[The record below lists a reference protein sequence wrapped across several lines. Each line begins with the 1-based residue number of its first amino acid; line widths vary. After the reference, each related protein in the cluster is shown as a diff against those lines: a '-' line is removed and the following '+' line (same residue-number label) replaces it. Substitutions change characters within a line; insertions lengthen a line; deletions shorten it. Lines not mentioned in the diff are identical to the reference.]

1 MTSEMRSTSTT
12 SRIGRTLTLGLI
24 VALVCSSATAQASA
38 PAVSAPVAT
47 SAASAVSA
55 PVATPAAPAVA
66 SESAGAV
73 GATGSIEEAL
83 AAGDLSAARE
93 LAEAARRAKPGVD
106 TWATEA
112 DVCERQGDL
121 ACARAARAQQRALAP
136 EGSPERAAA
145 EARLAAL
152 EDMSR
157 GTAGDEPVST
167 QRAELD
173 AQRAARDLVK
183 PPPPKLDKAP
193 VKAPPRERIVKK
205 WYFWVTILAIAA
217 SGAAIT
223 GIAIKAANDER
234 KDSLDASAGRV
245 RLPLDQGFGL
255 RF

>member
-24 VALVCSSATAQASA
+24 VALVCSSTTAQAAAPAPSAAVATPAA
-38 PAVSAPVAT
+38 PAVSAPVA
-47 SAASAVSA
+47 
-55 PVATPAAPAVA
+55 ATAAPAVA
-66 SESAGAV
+66 SASAGAS
-73 GATGSIEEAL
+73 GSVEEAL

-93 LAEAARRAKPGVD
+93 LAEAARKAKPGVG

-157 GTAGDEPVST
+157 GTAGDEPAST

-245 RLPLDQGFGL
+245 RLDQGFGL

>member
-1 MTSEMRSTSTT
+1 MTSETRSTSTT
-12 SRIGRTLTLGLI
+12 SRTGRTWTLGLV
-24 VALVCSSATAQASA
+24 VALVCSSTAQAAA
-38 PAVSAPVAT
+38 PPVAG
-47 SAASAVSA
+47 SATAGSATGAS
-55 PVATPAAPAVA
+55 TAAPAPVA
-66 SESAGAV
+66 SESARPAGAE
-73 GATGSIEEAL
+73 GSVDAAL
-83 AAGDLSAARE
+83 AAGNLSAARE
-93 LAEAARRAKPGVD
+93 LAEAARRAKPDARTWGV
-106 TWATEA
+106 EA

-157 GTAGDEPVST
+157 GTASDEPAST

-173 AQRAARDLVK
+173 ARRAALDLVQ

-245 RLPLDQGFGL
+245 RLDQGFGL

>member
-1 MTSEMRSTSTT
+1 M
-12 SRIGRTLTLGLI
+12 
-24 VALVCSSATAQASA
+24 A
-38 PAVSAPVAT
+38 PAG
-47 SAASAVSA
+47 
-55 PVATPAAPAVA
+55 
-66 SESAGAV
+66 SAGEPV
-73 GATGSIEEAL
+73 SIDAAL

-93 LAEAARRAKPGVD
+93 QAEAARKASPSVS
-106 TWATEA
+106 TWAAEA
-112 DVCERQGDL
+112 EVCERQGDL
-121 ACARAARAQQRALAP
+121 ACARAARTEQRALAP

-152 EDMSR
+152 ADMSR
-157 GTAGDEPVST
+157 GTATDEPAST
-167 QRAELD
+167 KRAELD
-173 AQRAARDLVK
+173 EQRAAREFVK
-183 PPPPKLDKAP
+183 PPPKLDKAP

>member
-1 MTSEMRSTSTT
+1 MTSETRSTSMT
-12 SRIGRTLTLGLI
+12 SRTGRACTLGLV
-24 VALVCSSATAQASA
+24 VALVCSSSPAQAAAPPLTGSSA
-38 PAVSAPVAT
+38 T
-47 SAASAVSA
+47 GAS
-55 PVATPAAPAVA
+55 TAAPAPGSA
-66 SESAGAV
+66 RPAGAE
-73 GATGSIEEAL
+73 GSVDAAL

-93 LAEAARRAKPGVD
+93 LAEAARKATPDLRTWGV
-106 TWATEA
+106 EA

-121 ACARAARAQQRALAP
+121 ACARAARAQQRALAS

-157 GTAGDEPVST
+157 GTANDEPAST

-173 AQRAARDLVK
+173 ARRSALELVQ
-183 PPPPKLDKAP
+183 PPPPKLDTGP

-205 WYFWVTILAIAA
+205 WYFWVTVLAIAA

-234 KDSLDASAGRV
+234 KDSLDPSAGRV
-245 RLPLDQGFGL
+245 RLDQGFGI

>member
-1 MTSEMRSTSTT
+1 M
-12 SRIGRTLTLGLI
+12 TLGL
-24 VALVCSSATAQASA
+24 VLALVFTGGAAQAGPAAAGSGSA
-38 PAVSAPVAT
+38 MPVAD
-47 SAASAVSA
+47 AASE
-55 PVATPAAPAVA
+55 PASVDA
-66 SESAGAV
+66 
-73 GATGSIEEAL
+73 AL
-83 AAGDLSAARE
+83 VAGDLSAARE
-93 LAEAARRAKPGVD
+93 QAEAARKASPSVR
-106 TWATEA
+106 TWAAEA

-121 ACARAARAQQRALAP
+121 ACARAARAEQRALAP

-152 EDMSR
+152 ADMSR
-157 GTAGDEPVST
+157 GTAADEPAST
-167 QRAELD
+167 KRAELD
-173 AQRAARDLVK
+173 AERSARDLVK
-183 PPPPKLDKAP
+183 PPAPKLDQAP

-245 RLPLDQGFGL
+245 RLPLDHGFGI

>member
-24 VALVCSSATAQASA
+24 VALVCSSATAQAAA

-47 SAASAVSA
+47 S
-55 PVATPAAPAVA
+55 AAPAVA

-73 GATGSIEEAL
+73 GATGSVEEAL

-93 LAEAARRAKPGVD
+93 LAEAARKAKPGVG

-157 GTAGDEPVST
+157 GTAGDEPAST

-245 RLPLDQGFGL
+245 RLDQGFGL

>member
-183 PPPPKLDKAP
+183 PPPKLDKAP

-245 RLPLDQGFGL
+245 RPGPLDHGFGL